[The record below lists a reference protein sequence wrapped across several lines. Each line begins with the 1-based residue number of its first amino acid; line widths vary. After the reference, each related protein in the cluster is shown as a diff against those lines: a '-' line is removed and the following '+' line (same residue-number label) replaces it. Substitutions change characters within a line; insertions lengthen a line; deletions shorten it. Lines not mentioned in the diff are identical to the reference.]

1 MNNVDN
7 DTLNNLIT
15 KYESIVY
22 DYLAVMNSSETVKS
36 MDVAKYTVQIGLNA
50 ITHIYK
56 LAFCMTKC
64 VATAAEHCQKGIYC
78 FIEYI
83 EQTYKLGYM
92 NHSSQQFDFMD
103 AVTFI
108 YDKTLSELGS
118 DEQPCSSAFVNI
130 LSAST
135 QPAIDCRNA
144 LEQFG
149 RVTSVL
155 VWTNHTT
162 MTLTDQME
170 IVDAHLIDFLLWS
183 SSSHKPNDLN
193 SDLFMFIETA
203 QDTIVKMDKKEYMDF
218 LTAIKKQIKKQEKKG
233 IDTIA
238 VLPACLYL
246 KTLSGMVL
254 TEIAEQERWKRGA
267 DDLAKFVFVSSNS
280 A

>member
-1 MNNVDN
+1 MNGADEP
-7 DTLNNLIT
+7 LNELIT

-22 DYLAVMNSSETVKS
+22 DYLAVMNSSETVKA

-56 LAFCMTKC
+56 LAFCMTKS
-64 VATAAEHCQKGIYC
+64 ASEHCQKGIYC

-108 YDKTLSELGS
+108 YDKTLS
-118 DEQPCSSAFVNI
+118 DEQPGSSAFVNI
-130 LSAST
+130 LSAAN
-135 QPAIDCRNA
+135 QPPIDCRNA

-155 VWTNHTT
+155 VWTNHPT

-183 SSSHKPNDLN
+183 SSSRNHPTNLNKDL
-193 SDLFMFIETA
+193 LLYLETVQETFA
-203 QDTIVKMDKKEYMDF
+203 EIDKKEYMDF
-218 LTAIKKQIKKQEKKG
+218 LTAIKKQIKKQDKKG

-246 KTLSGMVL
+246 KTLSGMLL

-267 DDLAKFVFVSSNS
+267 DDLAKLVFMSSNS
-280 A
+280 AVNI